1 MQTFHLIQYLFVT
14 TCTYSS
20 LSNNLLVNS
29 LSTCNDYL
37 ILSLTVVL
45 YVCVWEGYSSL
56 SNNLLVNSLSTCN
69 DYLILSL
76 TVVLYV
82 CVWEGSTFIVRCVV
96 LLCFCVCVCV
106 CVCVSTCKFHCWVH

>member
-29 LSTCNDYL
+29 LSTCNYYL

-45 YVCVWEGYSSL
+45 CVCVGGVYIHCAL
-56 SNNLLVNSLSTCN
+56 CGF
-69 DYLILSL
+69 
-76 TVVLYV
+76 VVFL
-82 CVWEGSTFIVRCVV
+82 
-96 LLCFCVCVCV
+96 CVCVCV
-106 CVCVSTCKFHCWVH
+106 YVFV